1 MTNEAELLDVALE
14 AARLAGGLLLDRSA
28 SDAAEAV
35 TMKSS
40 PTDPVSEA
48 DTASERAIRSLLASR
63 RPDDGILGEEGGD
76 VESRSGLRWV
86 VDPLDGTVN
95 FLYGFPV
102 WSVTL
107 ACQKVGEGGLAGSGP
122 LGGGRTL
129 AGVVFDPLRGET
141 FAATASGAATRDG
154 VELAPERATSLAQ
167 ALVGTGFGY
176 AAERR
181 VREGSIATRVLAV
194 ARDLRRT
201 GSAALD
207 LAWTACGRL
216 DAFYERGLNPW
227 DAAAGA
233 LICAQTG
240 LEVRPLEPQD
250 GLPPG
255 MLVAPPAIADELAAV
270 VGG

>member
-1 MTNEAELLDVALE
+1 VTDEAELLDVALD
-14 AARLAGGLLLDRSA
+14 AARLAGGLLADRFASA
-28 SDAAEAV
+28 SPGAV
-35 TMKSS
+35 ETKSS

-48 DTASERAIRSLLASR
+48 DTASEQAIRALLAAR
-63 RPDDGILGEEGGD
+63 RPDDAILGEEGDD
-76 VESRSGLRWV
+76 VQGTSGLRWV

-95 FLYGFPV
+95 FLYGLPA

-107 ACQKVGEGGLAGSGP
+107 ACQESGGSGVATGGP
-122 LGGGRTL
+122 LAGGRTL
-129 AGVVFDPLRGET
+129 AGVVFDPLREET
-141 FAATASGAATRDG
+141 FAATASGPPTRNG
-154 VELAPERATSLAQ
+154 VAFSPPRATSVAQ

-181 VREGSIATRVLAV
+181 VREGAIATRVLGV
-194 ARDLRRT
+194 ARDLRRI
-201 GSAALD
+201 GSAAVE

-227 DAAAGA
+227 DAAAGV
-233 LICAQTG
+233 LICARAG

-250 GLPPG
+250 GLPAG
-255 MLVAPPAIADELAAV
+255 LIVAPAAIVDELAAV